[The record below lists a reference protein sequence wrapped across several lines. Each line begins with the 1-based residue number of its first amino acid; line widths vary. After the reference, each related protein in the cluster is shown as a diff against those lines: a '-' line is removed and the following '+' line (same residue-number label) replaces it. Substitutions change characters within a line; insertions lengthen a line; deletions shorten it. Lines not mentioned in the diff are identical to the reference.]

1 MLKDYIRLI
10 RVPQWI
16 KNTFLFVPLLF
27 SLNLFEI
34 DFLEKTIAGFLIFC
48 LTSGIVYIVNDISD
62 IEADRAHPVKKDRPL
77 AAGRISIK
85 SAYILVVALAVPV
98 IISLLFFN
106 YKFGILLFS
115 YFLLNVFYSL
125 SFKHIVIL
133 DIFSIAA
140 GFMIRVISGAFII
153 NVEISYWLILTT
165 MFISLFL
172 ASMKRHSELKLLLKE
187 QNNATRK
194 VLSEY
199 STNLTGQI
207 STIAASAVIICYAL
221 YTVSQRTIT
230 VFGSERLIYTTP
242 FVVFGIF
249 RYMYLVYINDEGEN
263 TTQMMITDIPMI
275 ITVFLYVITSV
286 LIIYHFL

>member
-1 MLKDYIRLI
+1 MLKDYIRLV

-16 KNTFLFVPLLF
+16 KNTFIFVPLLF

-34 DFLEKTIAGFLIFC
+34 DFLEKTIAGFIIFC
-48 LTSGIVYIVNDISD
+48 LTSSIVYIVNDISD
-62 IEADRAHPVKKDRPL
+62 IEADRAHPVKKNRPL

-85 SAYILVVALAVPV
+85 SAITLVIALAVPV

-125 SFKHIVIL
+125 SFKNIVIL

-140 GFMIRVISGAFII
+140 GFMIRVVSGAFII

-172 ASMKRHSELKLLLKE
+172 AAMKRHSELKLLIADK
-187 QNNATRK
+187 NTATRK

-230 VFGSERLIYTTP
+230 VFGSEKLIYTTP

-249 RYMYLVYINDEGEN
+249 RYMYLVYINNEGEN

-275 ITVFLYVITSV
+275 VTVFLYVITSV
-286 LIIYHFL
+286 LIIYHLF